1 MRRRNVEKGLSKL
14 TLAEVEKL
22 FAQLDRASAS
32 NDYGLRLQQALLF
45 QDLIAFHRERI
56 ESEVTKRLSSQ
67 DYRQNPAVEQ
77 LFEVA
82 KKMPTRLSAPI
93 LNLHLAMA
101 GTEPK
106 ARVLSNKSAL
116 NYLSRYSS
124 GTSLD
129 SSVQKSIR
137 DLRGEMDFGIR
148 YNWVSAISNLSS
160 TGQGEFLD
168 LLIDGSMNPKS
179 DLYRDHLR
187 GLGSVA
193 RNPAQLTSQFTGL
206 GPDKKNDFSRVVVAE
221 LRNTKPVLTD
231 EQALNLFATSRIY
244 THPEGVDAG
253 RKAAI
258 DEMTQMG
265 LPVSKCE
272 VASGPR
278 ATCGQV
284 SSRERTAAYL
294 DIFLF
299 GGLPLFSMS
308 EASRGSRI
316 PDLSSQ
322 NRESM
327 ARALEGSP
335 R

>member
-1 MRRRNVEKGLSKL
+1 V
-14 TLAEVEKL
+14 
-22 FAQLDRASAS
+22 
-32 NDYGLRLQQALLF
+32 
-45 QDLIAFHRERI
+45 
-56 ESEVTKRLSSQ
+56 
-67 DYRQNPAVEQ
+67 
-77 LFEVA
+77 
-82 KKMPTRLSAPI
+82 
-93 LNLHLAMA
+93 LNLHLATA
-101 GTEPK
+101 GAEPK
-106 ARVLSNKSAL
+106 ARVLSTKSAL
-116 NYLSRYSS
+116 NYLSRYPS

-129 SSVQKSIR
+129 SSVQMSIR
-137 DLRGEMDFGIR
+137 DLKRETDYGIR
-148 YNWVSAISNLSS
+148 LNWVSAISNLSS

-168 LLIDGSMNPKS
+168 LLIDGSKNPKS

-193 RNPAQLTSQFTGL
+193 RNPAQFTNQFAAL
-206 GPDKKNDFSRVVVAE
+206 GADSKKGFNGVVVAE
-221 LRNTKPVLTD
+221 LRNTKPVLSD
-231 EQALNLFATSRIY
+231 EQALTLFATSRIY

-299 GGLPLFSMS
+299 GGLPLFSLS
-308 EASRGSRI
+308 EASRGSQI

-322 NRESM
+322 NRGSM